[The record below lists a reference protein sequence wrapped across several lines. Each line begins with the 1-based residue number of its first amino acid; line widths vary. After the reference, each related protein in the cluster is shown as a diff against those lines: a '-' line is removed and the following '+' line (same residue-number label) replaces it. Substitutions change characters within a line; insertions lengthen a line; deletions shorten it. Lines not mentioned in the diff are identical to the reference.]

1 MSYTQSRRA
10 MTATRTPKRGLLALA
25 ALALTL
31 ASGACGSEEP
41 SSGGGGAESAAEE
54 LTIYS
59 SLPLQGA
66 ARAQAVAAVN
76 GAKLALEQAGNKA
89 GKFPV
94 KFTSLDDSTAQAAG
108 WEPNATSAN
117 ARKAA
122 QDDSAIGYIGEFNS
136 GATAVSLPI
145 LNEAGIAQV
154 SPGNT
159 AVGITSSDPGA
170 GPGEPDKYYPTGV
183 RTYARVLPKDTY
195 QGAALAALAKEKNCA
210 SAYILNDKEVY
221 GAGLAKNV
229 ELAAKKVGLEIKGDE
244 GIDKNAAN
252 YRSLASKIKATGA
265 QCFIYSGITANNAVQ
280 IFKDMAAA
288 LPDAPLL
295 GPEGVGESGFF
306 DPKDGGLPADVAKR
320 VLVTIPGVA
329 PEEYPPAGKE
339 FLTAYEAKFGEKNPD
354 RYAVYGYESMS
365 LLLDAIKRAGDAG
378 NDRAEV
384 AKQLL
389 ATKDREGVFGKYSID
404 KNGDITLTPYG
415 IYKIEDGQLVFDHSV
430 QAQL

>member
-1 MSYTQSRRA
+1 M
-10 MTATRTPKRGLLALA
+10 RTSPILVAAVLA
-25 ALALTL
+25 ATVA
-31 ASGACGSEEP
+31 ACGSDEP
-41 SSGGGGAESAAEE
+41 SGSSGSGGGEQQGEQ

-66 ARAQAVAAVN
+66 ARAQSEAAVN
-76 GAKLALEQAGNKA
+76 GAKLALEQAGGKA
-89 GKFPV
+89 GKFPIKYV
-94 KFTSLDDSTAQAAG
+94 SLDDSTAQAAG

-122 QDDSAIGYIGEFNS
+122 QDKSTIGYIGEFNS

-159 AVGITSSDPGA
+159 AVGITSNDPGA
-170 GPGEPDKYYPTGV
+170 SPGEPDKYYPTGQ

-195 QGAALAALAKEKNCA
+195 QGAALAALAKEKGCA

-252 YRSLASKIKATGA
+252 YRSLATKIKATGA

-320 VLVTIPGVA
+320 VLITIPGVA

-339 FLTAYEAKFGEKNPD
+339 FLKAYEAKFGEKNPD

-365 LLLDAIKRAGDAG
+365 LLLDAIKRAGEQG
-378 NDRAEV
+378 SDRTAV

-415 IYKIEDGQLVFDHSV
+415 VYRIEDGALVFDHTV
-430 QAQL
+430 KAAA

>member
-1 MSYTQSRRA
+1 MQ
-10 MTATRTPKRGLLALA
+10 RTLIAAA
-25 ALALTL
+25 ALALTI
-31 ASGACGSEEP
+31 AACGSDEP
-41 SSGGGGAESAAEE
+41 SGGKSAGGGETAGKQ

-66 ARAQAVAAVN
+66 ARAQSAAAVN

-89 GKFPV
+89 GKFPIKYV
-94 KFTSLDDSTAQAAG
+94 SLDDSTAQAAG
-108 WEPNATSAN
+108 WEPNATSTN

-122 QDDSAIGYIGEFNS
+122 GDKATIGYIGEFNS

-159 AVGITSSDPGA
+159 AVGITSNDPGA
-170 GPGEPDKYYPTGV
+170 SPGEPDKYYPTGV

-229 ELAAKKVGLEIKGDE
+229 ELSAKKVGLEIKGDE

-252 YRSLASKIKATGA
+252 YRSLAEKVKGTGA
-265 QCFIYSGITANNAVQ
+265 QCFIYAGITANNAVQ

-288 LPDAPLL
+288 LPNAPLL

-320 VLVTIPGVA
+320 VLITIPGVA

-339 FLTAYEAKFGEKNPD
+339 FLKAYEAKFGQKNPD

-365 LLLDAIKRAGDAG
+365 LLLDAIKRAGNDG
-378 NDRAEV
+378 SDRAAV

-404 KNGDITLTPYG
+404 PNGDITLTPYG
-415 IYKIEDGQLVFDHSV
+415 IYRIEDGALVFDHTV
-430 QAQL
+430 KAAA